1 MHPGFTAITHG
12 NIFFFFLKRRLKSGV
27 SGRSGDVAKKLD
39 RKVKRSSGKVSMQMC
54 FFRFTIYVCVD
65 ISRIMYISA
74 SPVPAIVLWLP
85 RGARWPRCLPLLATT
100 LRRLQGFLFQMNR
113 WKWVLLQL
121 HKPLI
126 RLDLGHSCR
135 QFLSLPCVIVK
146 RKKKYLCLL
155 NLIIDLARTTSSDLL
170 DLGRIS

>member
-1 MHPGFTAITHG
+1 M
-12 NIFFFFLKRRLKSGV
+12 
-27 SGRSGDVAKKLD
+27 
-39 RKVKRSSGKVSMQMC
+39 SMQMC

-65 ISRIMYISA
+65 ISPIMYISA

-85 RGARWPRCLPLLATT
+85 RGARWLRCLPLLATT
-100 LRRLQGFLFQMNR
+100 LRRLQGFLFQMNS

-135 QFLSLPCVIVK
+135 QFLFLPCVIVK
-146 RKKKYLCLL
+146 RKKYIFMSFEFDNWFSSNNVLWPSRLGSHLLRFQKYSTQ
-155 NLIIDLARTTSSDLL
+155 LIHELAYKVT
-170 DLGRIS
+170 

>member
-1 MHPGFTAITHG
+1 
-12 NIFFFFLKRRLKSGV
+12 
-27 SGRSGDVAKKLD
+27 
-39 RKVKRSSGKVSMQMC
+39 MC
-54 FFRFTIYVCVD
+54 FLRFTIYVCVD
-65 ISRIMYISA
+65 ISPIMYISA
-74 SPVPAIVLWLP
+74 SPVPAIVLWL
-85 RGARWPRCLPLLATT
+85 GARWPRCLPLLATT

-146 RKKKYLCLL
+146 RKKNIFMSFEFDNWFSLNNVLWPSRLGPHLL
-155 NLIIDLARTTSSDLL
+155 DFKNIPTSSSMNLHIKWLSLAWVPQWILHKSFLL
-170 DLGRIS
+170 WTRRMSEEQPRNHRRSAS